1 MARFYKYFIFFFSL
15 TILSAHPTFT
25 TYSISTS
32 ANTAYSVYAVDGDGE
47 MNVLSASYQN
57 DKIAWYEND
66 GYI

>member
-25 TYSISTS
+25 KYSISTS

-47 MNVLSASYQN
+47 MVMVRWMCSLHLI
-57 DKIAWYEND
+57 KMTR
-66 GYI
+66 